1 MNVELTAQSYTSAHR
16 ADREALSISF
26 FNNNDGNDNNP
37 GLRSERQR
45 I

>member
-1 MNVELTAQSYTSAHR
+1 MNVDLTAQFLSSALI
-16 ADREALSISF
+16 AGEVVLTISF